1 MSSAKGGGVS
11 APATNPIYFAPTS
24 LSRMEVVVHTDG
36 EQCSTSQAGQES
48 DSIRHHG
55 SMHDKP
61 QGLNIEDDVERDVE
75 K

>member
-1 MSSAKGGGVS
+1 
-11 APATNPIYFAPTS
+11 
-24 LSRMEVVVHTDG
+24 MEVVVHTDG